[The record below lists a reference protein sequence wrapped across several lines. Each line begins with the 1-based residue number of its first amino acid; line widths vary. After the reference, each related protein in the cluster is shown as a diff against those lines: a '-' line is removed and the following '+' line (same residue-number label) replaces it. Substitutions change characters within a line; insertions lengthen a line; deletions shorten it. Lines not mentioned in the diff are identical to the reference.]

1 VRIYSACRALRKTV
15 GLSQKAKPQQRSQE
29 MSPDNPLTTAVQPE
43 KRSGLFW
50 LMNDTYEM
58 MRRSIRHITR
68 SLDQVMSLILFPIMF
83 MLLNR
88 YVLGGA
94 INTGDVSYAN
104 YLFAGIL
111 VQTLAFGANYTT
123 INLAV
128 DMKEGIVDRFKSLP
142 MTSSA
147 LVVGHIT
154 ADLVRN
160 IISAAIIILV
170 GFAVGFRPNANFKEW
185 LLVIGLS
192 LLFTLAISWLSA
204 ILGLLVKSLEAAQWI
219 GFVVIFPL
227 TFVSSAFVPTDTM
240 PPALQAFAENQPLT
254 HVIDAVRALLVGTPM
269 GDSGWLSVI
278 WCIGIIVVSIPI
290 TGWLFRR
297 KTVR

>member
-1 VRIYSACRALRKTV
+1 MNK
-15 GLSQKAKPQQRSQE
+15 LSSPAKITPAGGSNLTWAINDAWE
-29 MSPDNPLTTAVQPE
+29 MT
-43 KRSGLFW
+43 
-50 LMNDTYEM
+50 
-58 MRRSIRHITR
+58 RRSIRHIIR

-94 INTGDVSYAN
+94 IDTGDVSYAN

-128 DMKEGIVDRFKSLP
+128 DMKEGIVDRFRSLP
-142 MTSSA
+142 MASSA
-147 LVVGHIT
+147 LLVGHVT

-160 IISAAIIILV
+160 VISGVIIILV
-170 GFAVGFRPNANFKEW
+170 GLLVGFRPSASLKDW
-185 LLVIGLS
+185 ILVAGLA

-204 ILGLLVKSLEAAQWI
+204 ILGLMVKSLEAAQWI
-219 GFVVIFPL
+219 GFVFIFPL
-227 TFVSSAFVPTDTM
+227 TFISSAFVPTDTM

-254 HVIDAVRALLVGTPM
+254 HVINAIRSLLVGTPM
-269 GDSGWLSVI
+269 GNSGWLAVV
-278 WCIGIIVVSIPI
+278 WCVGIIAVAAPLAV
-290 TGWLFRR
+290 WMFRR
-297 KTVR
+297 KNR